1 MANTVLVQTMVQ
13 ADNIDALNR
22 TAKATS
28 DMQNGTAIALAF
40 PTEGEAFTA
49 TVAQSGLVFN
59 IGRQE
64 DIIIASENMCTSEKV
79 TAYLLEVKENTGN
92 VWLAY
97 SPEVNKNVVGAIYGG
112 LDPRNFINLKNKPFD
127 VFKPQVGDIIQ
138 VTVPFFSTAPV
149 SANNTVTLTAGEF
162 VPSTAS

>member
-22 TAKATS
+22 TAKATVA
-28 DMQNGTAIALAF
+28 MQNGAPVALAF

-49 TVAQSGLVFN
+49 TVAQTGLVFK

-64 DIIIASENMCTSEKV
+64 DINIASENMLTSEKV
-79 TAYLLEVKENTGN
+79 TAYLLEVTSNSG

-97 SPEVNKNVVGAIYGG
+97 SPEVNKNVVGQVYGG
-112 LDPRNFINLKNKPFD
+112 LDPRNFTNLANKPFD

-149 SANNTVTLTAGEF
+149 SANNTVTLTDGKF
-162 VPSTAS
+162 VPSTES

>member
-22 TAKATS
+22 TAKATVA
-28 DMQNGTAIALAF
+28 MQNGAPVALAF

-49 TVAQSGLVFN
+49 TVAQTGLVFK

-64 DIIIASENMCTSEKV
+64 DIIIASENMLTSEKV
-79 TAYLLEVKENTGN
+79 TAYLLEVTSNSG

-97 SPEVNKNVVGAIYGG
+97 SPEVNKNVVGQVYGG
-112 LDPRNFINLKNKPFD
+112 LDPRNFTNLANKPFD

-149 SANNTVTLTAGEF
+149 PANNTVTLTAGKF
-162 VPSTAS
+162 VPSTES